1 MKKFAYAPL
10 AILLAIVPQVQ
21 AGDMGGEVVPFGYL
35 KMHFGSASSQQDTTY
50 GFSLAQTNSSAS
62 GMNMFDSER
71 PPLLNLQFKGDEL
84 DALKL
89 NGLDVLDKQVTY
101 NVDGTT
107 TTSLGI
113 NWNYALAGVAI
124 AAGLSYFCARND
136 WDNLCDDDDEEPS
149 RYQETAP

>member
-10 AILLAIVPQVQ
+10 AIMLAIVPQVQ

-35 KMHFGSASSQQDTTY
+35 KMPFGGASSQQDTTY
-50 GFSLAQTNSSAS
+50 GFSLAQTNSSVS

-101 NVDGTT
+101 NADGTT
-107 TTSLGI
+107 TTSMGI
-113 NWNYALAGVAI
+113 NWKYVAAGVAVLGGI
-124 AAGLSYFCARND
+124 SYLCARNN
-136 WDNLCDDDDEEPS
+136 WDNLCDEKEVSTYSEPD
-149 RYQETAP
+149 